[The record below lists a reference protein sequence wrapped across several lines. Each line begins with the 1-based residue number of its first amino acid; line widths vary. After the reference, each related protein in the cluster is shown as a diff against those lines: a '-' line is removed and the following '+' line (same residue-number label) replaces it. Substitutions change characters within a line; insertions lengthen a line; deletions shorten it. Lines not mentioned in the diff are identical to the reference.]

1 MREAVRFCD
10 GVRTLEDEGVT
21 TFLELGPDGVLT
33 AMVLDSVRE
42 TSAVVAVPLMRRD
55 RPEPRTALLAAGH
68 LHARGHG
75 LDPARLHGDDAHRTE
90 LPSYA
95 FQRERYWLEPSAAP
109 AAPVE
114 DTPFWD
120 LVEQAVQVERAEQA
134 EQVEHVGQDAVGDLA
149 ARLGLDENAS
159 LREVMPAL
167 ASWRRGLRER
177 SEADAWEHRVVWTP
191 AADPAAASL
200 TGVWLLP
207 VPAGL
212 ADGAWTASVADA
224 LAVHGARTVLV
235 PVDCA
240 ETDRKRLGELLTGI
254 LDGDDQDTPVT
265 GVLSLLA
272 ADERPLPGHPS
283 TPSGLAATAAL
294 VQALADGALGTS
306 AAPLWCLTAG
316 AVGVNEQDA
325 PAAPEQAAVW
335 GLGRTTA
342 LEHPR
347 LWGGLVDLPPVPAP
361 RCPKTSPGACA
372 RCSAAGKGEDQVAVR
387 RSGTFLRRLGPRHA
401 LRRGLRPL
409 LERHRPAD
417 RRHRRPGVRTA
428 AWLAEQGGR
437 TDCSWSA
444 AAAAAPRAAPNS
456 KPPSPGFDVE
466 LVVAACDVADRE
478 ALASGCLRPG
488 RAPGG
493 RGGAHRR
500 CPRRPPARHPTGEA
514 WTTCCGPSWP
524 PRCNL
529 HELTRERD
537 LSAFVLFASVS
548 GTLGSHRPGQL
559 RRGQR
564 LPGRPRPAAARGGT
578 ARDLHRLG
586 AVGGRGHGRRER
598 RHRTAHAARR
608 PQPPGSRPRT
618 RGHRPGR
625 RPPRGRP
632 RRCRRGRAR
641 FAPGFTSVRRSP
653 LLSGLPELRD
663 LAAAY
668 PAVAEEEN
676 AGEALRARLAGLGAD
691 ERERAL
697 VALVRTQ
704 VAEVL
709 GHASTDRIGAG
720 RAFNALGFDSLM
732 AVELRNRLGAVTGL
746 QLPATLLFDH
756 PNATALAGFL
766 RGKLTDGVDGG
777 GVLAELDRL
786 EASLAT
792 MDADD
797 TRRDRVGV
805 RLRALLARWNGTD
818 GTAGAP
824 AADGTTATDDIT
836 DRINSAAADEI
847 FDFIENDLG
856 IS

>member
-1 MREAVRFCD
+1 
-10 GVRTLEDEGVT
+10 
-21 TFLELGPDGVLT
+21 
-33 AMVLDSVRE
+33 
-42 TSAVVAVPLMRRD
+42 
-55 RPEPRTALLAAGH
+55 
-68 LHARGHG
+68 
-75 LDPARLHGDDAHRTE
+75 
-90 LPSYA
+90 
-95 FQRERYWLEPSAAP
+95 
-109 AAPVE
+109 
-114 DTPFWD
+114 
-120 LVEQAVQVERAEQA
+120 
-134 EQVEHVGQDAVGDLA
+134 
-149 ARLGLDENAS
+149 
-159 LREVMPAL
+159 MPAL

-240 ETDRKRLGELLTGI
+240 ETDRKQLGELLTGI

-316 AVGVNEQDA
+316 AVGVHEQEA

-335 GLGRTTA
+335 GLGRTAA

-347 LWGGLVDLPPVPAP
+347 LWGGLLDLPAGTGTEVSEDVA
-361 RCPKTSPGACA
+361 RRMCA
-372 RCSAAGKGEDQVAVR
+372 VLGGREGEDQGAVR
-387 RSGTFLRRLGPRHA
+387 RSGTFLRRLVRATHSGAAGPAPSWSGTVLLTGGTGA
-401 LRRGLRPL
+401 L
-409 LERHRPAD
+409 
-417 RRHRRPGVRTA
+417 GVRTA
-428 AWLAEQGGR
+428 TWLAEQGADRLLVVSRSGGSAESR
-437 TDCSWSA
+437 TELEA
-444 AAAAAPRAAPNS
+444 AVA
-456 KPPSPGFDVE
+456 GFDVE

-478 ALASGCLRPG
+478 ALARLLAEHPVDAVVHTAGVLDDRLLDTLTPESLEIVLRPKL
-488 RAPGG
+488 A
-493 RGGAHRR
+493 A
-500 CPRRPPARHPTGEA
+500 AR
-514 WTTCCGPSWP
+514 
-524 PRCNL
+524 NL

-548 GTLGSHRPGQL
+548 GTLGSIGQANYAAANAFL
-559 RRGQR
+559 DALAQQRLATGLPATSVAWGPWAGAGMAVENADTEQRMRRGG
-564 LPGRPRPAAARGGT
+564 LNPLDPGRAPEAIGR
-578 ARDLHRLG
+578 
-586 AVGGRGHGRRER
+586 AVARRE
-598 RHRTAHAARR
+598 AVLAVVDVDW
-608 PQPPGSRPRT
+608 
-618 RGHRPGR
+618 
-625 RPPRGRP
+625 
-632 RRCRRGRAR
+632 AR

-653 LLSGLPELRD
+653 LLSDLPELRD
-663 LAAAY
+663 LAAAH
-668 PAVAEEEN
+668 PAAAEEEN
-676 AGEALRARLAGLGAD
+676 AGEALRARLAGLSAD

-697 VALVRTQ
+697 VTLVRTQ
-704 VAEVL
+704 VAGVL

-746 QLPATLLFDH
+746 QLPATLLFDQ

-766 RGKLTDGVDGG
+766 RGRLADGADGADGG

-797 TRRDRVGV
+797 TRRDRIGV

-818 GTAGAP
+818 GTAGAS
-824 AADGTTATDDIT
+824 AADGATATDDIT